1 MGICRYF
8 DLYSDTLDYLLLYV
22 FIMLALFI
30 SMLVLILSYLLV
42 PQNYDT
48 EKLSAY
54 ECGFDPF
61 EDSRKQFDVKFYLVG
76 ILFIIF
82 DLEIS
87 FLFPWA
93 MCIKQL
99 TWLAYFNM
107 FIFLFV
113 LTIGFIYEWSKG
125 ALDWN

>member
-8 DLYSDTLDYLLLYV
+8 DLYSDTMDYFLLYI
-22 FIMLALFI
+22 FIILSLFI
-30 SMLVLILSYLLV
+30 AMLILFLSYFLV

-93 MCIKQL
+93 FCMKQISHIAFGNMVVFLLIL
-99 TWLAYFNM
+99 TLG
-107 FIFLFV
+107 FV
-113 LTIGFIYEWSKG
+113 YEWTKG